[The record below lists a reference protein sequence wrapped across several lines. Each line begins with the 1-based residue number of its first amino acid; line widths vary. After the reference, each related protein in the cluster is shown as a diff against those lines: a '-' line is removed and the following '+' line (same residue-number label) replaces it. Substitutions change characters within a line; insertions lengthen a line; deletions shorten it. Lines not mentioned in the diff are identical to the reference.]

1 MEFATKLL
9 LWTIRKDEGKTQS
22 AESAVT
28 DLKESNKDRGMKLES
43 EKSAVYDSQ
52 SEDLLVRIVGC
63 VLTNPF
69 DMFSVAQGR
78 AFVAD

>member
-1 MEFATKLL
+1 
-9 LWTIRKDEGKTQS
+9 
-22 AESAVT
+22 
-28 DLKESNKDRGMKLES
+28 MKLEP

-63 VLTNPF
+63 VLTNLF
-69 DMFSVAQGR
+69 DAFSVAQGR